1 MLLWIVLAVLT
12 AAALLPLLWP
22 LAKPRAAALPSA
34 AHDAEIYRA
43 QLREVDAQADQGLIQ
58 PAEAE
63 TARAEIARRLIA
75 ADRQAKAAA
84 PNRSG
89 VTHPVL
95 MAGIAIFIPAIALG
109 FYLIYGSPQ
118 LPDQPLAARL
128 GPGGE
133 QTVASLVARV
143 EARLRENPED
153 AEGWDVIAPVYARLQ
168 RYDEAADAYRRAL
181 QMRGEEPARLVG
193 FGEAA
198 TMANNGIVPEIA
210 RRAFEKAKAGDPN
223 LIKAHYW
230 LAIALEQD
238 GKFGEAADAW
248 RAILDR
254 GGKDAPWR
262 GPVEE
267 RLAQAEARAGGK
279 APAPAP
285 SEEDVAAAKD
295 MTPEQREAMIAQ
307 MVERLDKKLAENGDD
322 LDGWVRL
329 VRAYMVLGKRD
340 AALGALERAKAQ
352 FKDNA
357 SALTTLGELAQT
369 LGLSS

>member
-12 AAALLPLLWP
+12 AAVLLPLLWP
-22 LAKPRAAALPSA
+22 LARSRAAALPSA

-58 PAEAE
+58 PAEAD

-75 ADRQAKAAA
+75 ADRQA
-84 PNRSG
+84 RSATQERDG
-89 VTHPVL
+89 VPHPAL
-95 MAGIAIFIPAIALG
+95 MAGIAIFIPATALG
-109 FYLIYGSPQ
+109 FYLVFGSPA

-128 GPGGE
+128 DPGRQ
-133 QTVASLVARV
+133 QTVDSLIAQV

-168 RYDEAADAYRRAL
+168 RYDEAAEAYRRAM
-181 QMRGEEPARLVG
+181 QMSGEVPARLVG

-198 TMANNGIVPEIA
+198 TLANNGIVPEIA
-210 RRAFEKAKAGDPN
+210 RRAFEKAKAGNPN

-230 LAIALEQD
+230 LAVALEQD
-238 GKFGEAADAW
+238 GKFAEAAESW
-248 RAILDR
+248 RALLNS
-254 GGKDAPWR
+254 GGADAPWR
-262 GPVEE
+262 GPVEQ
-267 RLAQAEARAGGK
+267 RLAQAEARVKG
-279 APAPAP
+279 APGP

-295 MTPEQREAMIAQ
+295 MTLEQREQMIAQ
-307 MVERLDKKLAENGDD
+307 MVDRLDKKLAANGDD

-329 VRAYMVLGKRD
+329 VRAYTVLGKRD
-340 AALGALERAKAQ
+340 AALGALERAKTQ
-352 FKDNA
+352 FQGNQ

>member
-22 LAKPRAAALPSA
+22 LAKPRAASLPSA

-58 PAEAE
+58 SAEAE

-75 ADRQAKAAA
+75 ADRQARMAA
-84 PNRSG
+84 PDRGG
-89 VTHPVL
+89 VARPTL
-95 MAGIAIFIPAIALG
+95 MAAIAIFIPATALG
-109 FYLIYGSPQ
+109 FYLFYGSPQ

-128 GPGGE
+128 DAGGQ
-133 QTVASLVARV
+133 QTVESLVARV

-210 RRAFEKAKAGDPN
+210 RKAFEKAKAGDPN

-238 GKFGEAADAW
+238 GKFAEAAESW
-248 RAILDR
+248 RTLLNS
-254 GGKDAPWR
+254 GSNDAPWR
-262 GPVEE
+262 ALAEQ
-267 RLAQAEARAGGK
+267 RLAQAEARAQGK
-279 APAPAP
+279 ASAPAP
-285 SEEDVAAAKD
+285 SQEDVAAAKD
-295 MTPEQREAMIAQ
+295 MTPEQREQTIAQ
-307 MVERLDKKLAENGDD
+307 MVDRLDKKLSANGDD
-322 LDGWVRL
+322 LEGWVRL
-329 VRAYMVLGKRD
+329 VRAYTVLGKRD

-352 FKDNA
+352 FQGNQ